1 LAFEIQEL
9 PDVIRIVVLLNLSKG
24 TTLQKPALKH
34 RIDEVCTGYVC
45 VDMSDVDKA
54 LNEMASD
61 GLIHIDGGMVH
72 LTDQGI
78 KLGKE
83 WQNLLLRKEPI
94 LEVVAGLVDG
104 SITGLV
110 VILSA
115 FIAGLTVRTATF
127 AALLTLGAVAITNF
141 SSFLLGGIT
150 EDLSDML
157 TLQNLI
163 NYSLSDI
170 PDKTERD
177 KSLKLVK
184 DLFIVLHKEIS
195 RSNIVAA
202 TVCGITT
209 FLAGI
214 VPIVAYL
221 MLPRPYDIV
230 LSLAIVATVVGV
242 FLVRYRSRRT
252 KVHWKV
258 TLFETVAIVVLAALA
273 SLLIGGTA

>member
-1 LAFEIQEL
+1 MAFEIQEL
-9 PDVIRIVVLLNLSKG
+9 QDIIRVVVLLNLSKG
-24 TTLQKPALKH
+24 TSLKKPAIKH
-34 RIDEVCTGYVC
+34 QIDKVCTGYIC
-45 VDMSDVDKA
+45 VDMSDVDKT

-61 GLIHIDGGMVH
+61 RLIHFDGEMVH

-78 KLGKE
+78 KLGRE
-83 WQNLLLRKEPI
+83 WRNLLLKKEPI

-115 FIAGLTVRTATF
+115 FVAGLAFRTATF

-150 EDLSDML
+150 EDLADML
-157 TLQNLI
+157 TLQNLM

-184 DLFIVLHKEIS
+184 DLFVVLHREIS
-195 RSNIVAA
+195 RSNIIAA
-202 TVCGITT
+202 TICGITT

-214 VPIVAYL
+214 IPIAAYL
-221 MLPRPYDIV
+221 ILPKPYDIV
-230 LSLAIVATVVGV
+230 LSLTIVATVVGV
-242 FLVRYRSRRT
+242 FLVRYRSQRT

-258 TLFETVAIVVLAALA
+258 TLFETVAIVVLAVLA

>member
-1 LAFEIQEL
+1 
-9 PDVIRIVVLLNLSKG
+9 
-24 TTLQKPALKH
+24 
-34 RIDEVCTGYVC
+34 
-45 VDMSDVDKA
+45 
-54 LNEMASD
+54 
-61 GLIHIDGGMVH
+61 
-72 LTDQGI
+72 
-78 KLGKE
+78 
-83 WQNLLLRKEPI
+83 
-94 LEVVAGLVDG
+94 
-104 SITGLV
+104 